1 MFLTENKITFRQ
13 QYGKKDD
20 YFYLNGQTL
29 DFYLPEYKIA
39 IECQGEQHFRP
50 VDFGNKGKEYS
61 VNCFRKIILRDFKKY
76 SKCKEFGLKIIYYCN
91 KININNEY
99 IDDQFYKLDDI
110 LKKLKIM
117 SNLKHK
123 NLYGILKIDKDS
135 SDKEIKKSYYKLSKQ
150 YHPDLNRES
159 ESDSIFK
166 DICEAYKILI
176 DEETRADY
184 DLKSKFGNNYNEYY
198 ELFEIKVDLD
208 YDAEKN
214 RYETFKKNDVYNIQ
228 IKVDD
233 TFNGTV
239 EYERWVKCKPCD
251 GSGKDFSSKII
262 IKDANGNI
270 TKTFDADDGCDFCDG
285 TGKDYKGQDCH
296 FCSGKGKI
304 GLTPCKNCK
313 GEKRILG
320 KQKLTGIKL
329 SGKETK
335 IDAMGHFAKNEPGK
349 VGYLMITK

>member
-1 MFLTENKITFRQ
+1 MDLNKN
-13 QYGKKDD
+13 Y
-20 YFYLNGQTL
+20 Y
-29 DFYLPEYKIA
+29 
-39 IECQGEQHFRP
+39 
-50 VDFGNKGKEYS
+50 
-61 VNCFRKIILRDFKKY
+61 IILGV
-76 SKCKEFGLKIIYYCN
+76 S
-91 KININNEY
+91 
-99 IDDQFYKLDDI
+99 
-110 LKKLKIM
+110 
-117 SNLKHK
+117 
-123 NLYGILKIDKDS
+123 KDS
-135 SDKEIKKSYYKLSKQ
+135 TLKEIKKAYYNNAKLF
-150 YHPDLNRES
+150 HPDKNNK
-159 ESDSIFK
+159 ESDSKIFSEMT
-166 DICEAYKILI
+166 EAYDVLCG
-176 DEETRADY
+176 EERSDY

-233 TFNGTV
+233 TFNGTI

-270 TKTFDADDGCDFCDG
+270 TKTFDSDDGCDFCEG
-285 TGKDYKGQDCH
+285 TGKDYKGQECH

-329 SGKETK
+329 TGDETK

-349 VGYLMITK
+349 VGYLMIIKD